1 MPIRFAPAIM
11 SLFGVALAW
20 RTFAPLQILPY
31 GIATALSICW
41 IALGLLTLGSVLV
54 HTLQP
59 AVLRENLMNPQTR
72 VLFPA
77 VTVGVVLLGT
87 LMAPYSL
94 PLATGLVWAAAV
106 IHLLYLAWL
115 LQGWLAGGHPLESLS
130 PVWFIPAVGNIV
142 IPVGA
147 VAIGAQTLGTVTFGI
162 GLLLWLMLWP
172 ALMLRLITGKPMPH
186 ELEATQ
192 LILIAPPAIGSV
204 SWAALNPEGSVA
216 LGLGLLGLAVFL
228 TVTLMPLAGRILR
241 RPFVPSN
248 WAFGFPLAALATGL
262 AIYGS
267 RVEAVALVW
276 LGFGVLVSV
285 SLILVWALIGTSQL
299 VLKT

>member
-20 RTFAPLQILPY
+20 RTFAPLGLIPY
-31 GIATALSICW
+31 GVTMAVSILW

-54 HTLQP
+54 HACQP
-59 AVLRENLMNPQTR
+59 SALRENLMNPQTR

-77 VTVGVVLLGT
+77 LSVGVVLLGA

-94 PLATGLVWAAAV
+94 GLATGLVWTAAV
-106 IHLLYLAWL
+106 VHVLYLAWL
-115 LQGWLAGGHPLESLS
+115 LQGWLSGGHPIESLS

-147 VAIGAQTLGTVTFGI
+147 VAIDAQLLGTITFGI
-162 GLLLWLMLWP
+162 GLFLWLMLWP
-172 ALMLRLITGKPMPH
+172 ALMLRLITGKPLPA

-192 LILIAPPAIGSV
+192 LILIAPPAIGAV
-204 SWAALNPEGSVA
+204 SWAALNPNGSLA
-216 LGLGLLGLAVFL
+216 FGLGLVGLAVFL
-228 TVTLMPLAGRILR
+228 TVTLIPRAFRILG

-248 WAFGFPLAALATGL
+248 WAFGFPLAALSTGL
-262 AIYGS
+262 VTYGERLGHMS
-267 RVEAVALVW
+267 LVW
-276 LGFGVLVSV
+276 LGFVVLVSV
-285 SLILVWALIGTSQL
+285 SLILVWALIGTSRL
-299 VLKT
+299 VLKI